1 MASATPLP
9 PGETSDMQPRH
20 PPAPGPL
27 PIVAALLAAAVL
39 AQLLL
44 GDGLGVH
51 DAWMALLLAVALFAI
66 LVVADARPARA
77 GSAQE
82 TYDLTTVALAALAI
96 GAAVACLYLPLP
108 WGGLGAAAVL
118 VALLGALRLNGRS

>member
-1 MASATPLP
+1 MQHRHHPAPSPLP
-9 PGETSDMQPRH
+9 V
-20 PPAPGPL
+20 
-27 PIVAALLAAAVL
+27 VAALLAAAVL

-66 LVVADARPARA
+66 LVVADSRPARP
-77 GSAQE
+77 GSARE

-118 VALLGALRLNGRS
+118 VALLAALRLNGRS

>member
-1 MASATPLP
+1 MAPTTSVL
-9 PGETSDMQPRH
+9 PGETSDMQTRH
-20 PPAPGPL
+20 HPAPGPL
-27 PIVAALLAAAVL
+27 PIVAALLAGAVL

-51 DAWMALLLAVALFAI
+51 DAWMTLLLAVALFAI
-66 LVVADARPARA
+66 LVVADSRPARA
-77 GSAQE
+77 GSARE
-82 TYDLTTVALAALAI
+82 AYDLRTVALAGLAI

-118 VALLGALRLNGRS
+118 VALLVALRLTGGS